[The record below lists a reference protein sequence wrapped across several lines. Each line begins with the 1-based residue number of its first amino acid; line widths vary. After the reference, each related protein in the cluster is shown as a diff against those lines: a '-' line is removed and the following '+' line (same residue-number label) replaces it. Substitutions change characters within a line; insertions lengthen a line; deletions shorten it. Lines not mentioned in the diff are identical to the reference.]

1 MRAPDV
7 IRPES
12 LAEAT
17 EILRLYGDTS
27 KVVSGS
33 TAMTIMLRQNLIA
46 PDELVTIS
54 HLDGMGDIDEVA
66 GVVRLGALVKH
77 RQVERSPTVLRTTP
91 VLAHTFGKVANV
103 RIRNAATVGGVLAEA
118 DYASDPPSV
127 FVGMDATVECVS
139 PDGERTIPIA
149 DFFQSFY
156 ETSLEHE
163 EILTAVNVPI
173 PAAGTEAVYNKFVS
187 RAAEDRPCVGV
198 FASARAED
206 GVCADLR
213 VVVGA
218 AAETPYRVL
227 ELEALGTGTTLSD
240 AVIKEIAESYA
251 DGIDALDDMRGSA
264 WYRREMV
271 RVWVTRSLAQVR
283 DASRVGQSTE
293 RSSS

>member
-1 MRAPDV
+1 MRAPDI

-12 LAEAT
+12 LTEAAEM
-17 EILRLYGDTS
+17 LRLYGETS
-27 KVVSGS
+27 KIVSGS
-33 TAMTIMLRQNLIA
+33 TAMTILLRQNLIA

-54 HLDGMGDIDEVA
+54 HLDGMSEIAEEE

-77 RQVERSPTVLRTTP
+77 RQVERSSTVLSTIP

-139 PDGERTIPIA
+139 PDGGRTIPIA
-149 DFFQSFY
+149 DFFRSFY
-156 ETSLEHE
+156 ETSLEHD

-173 PAAGTEAVYNKFVS
+173 PETGTEAVYNKYIS

-198 FASARAED
+198 FASARFED

-227 ELEALGTGTTLSD
+227 ELEALGTGNTLSD
-240 AVIKEIAESYA
+240 AVIKEIAEAYA

-271 RVWVTRSLAQVR
+271 RVWVARSLAQVR
-283 DASRVGQSTE
+283 DASRVGHPTE